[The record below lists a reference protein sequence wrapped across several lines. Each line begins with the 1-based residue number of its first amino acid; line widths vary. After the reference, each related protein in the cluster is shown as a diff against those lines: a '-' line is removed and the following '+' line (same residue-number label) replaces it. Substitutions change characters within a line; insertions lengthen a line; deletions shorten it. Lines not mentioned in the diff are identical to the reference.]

1 VDTVD
6 TADTG
11 ASWIFCESCQKKLA
25 KRLPDGRIEFVFGQR
40 QDGEPKV
47 VMLVDGTVRLKCLR
61 YRCGHINVFTGR
73 MKNPMR

>member
-1 VDTVD
+1 MDKGDAVEPDVS
-6 TADTG
+6 
-11 ASWIFCESCQKKLA
+11 SWVFCERCQKKLA

-61 YRCGHINVFTGR
+61 YRCGHINNF
-73 MKNPMR
+73 